1 MLPYGEYPSPLQP
14 TIASKKLQEL
24 SHMTFLLPLIQNS
37 TIPPTSV
44 GLVEM
49 DGLLRGSPLKA
60 IKLVSGSLQGAR
72 FNQNEIVIDNNLNK
86 LTQTSNM
93 SS

>member
-1 MLPYGEYPSPLQP
+1 M
-14 TIASKKLQEL
+14 
-24 SHMTFLLPLIQNS
+24 
-37 TIPPTSV
+37 PPTRV

-49 DGLLRGSPLKA
+49 DGLLRGSPLEP

-72 FNQNEIVIDNNLNK
+72 VNQNKIIIDNNLNK

>member
-1 MLPYGEYPSPLQP
+1 M
-14 TIASKKLQEL
+14 I
-24 SHMTFLLPLIQNS
+24 FFLPLIQNS
-37 TIPPTSV
+37 TMPPTRV

-49 DGLLRGSPLKA
+49 DGLLRGSPLEP

-72 FNQNEIVIDNNLNK
+72 VNQNEIIIDNNLNK

>member
-1 MLPYGEYPSPLQP
+1 M
-14 TIASKKLQEL
+14 I
-24 SHMTFLLPLIQNS
+24 FLIPLIQNS
-37 TIPPTSV
+37 TIPPTRV

-49 DGLLRGSPLKA
+49 DGLLRGSPLEP

-72 FNQNEIVIDNNLNK
+72 VNQNEIIIDNNLNK

-93 SS
+93 TS

>member
-1 MLPYGEYPSPLQP
+1 M
-14 TIASKKLQEL
+14 I
-24 SHMTFLLPLIQNS
+24 FLIPLIQNS
-37 TIPPTSV
+37 TIPPTRV

-49 DGLLRGSPLKA
+49 DGLLRGSPLEP

-72 FNQNEIVIDNNLNK
+72 VNQNKIIIDNNLNK

>member
-1 MLPYGEYPSPLQP
+1 M
-14 TIASKKLQEL
+14 I
-24 SHMTFLLPLIQNS
+24 FLIPLIQNS
-37 TIPPTSV
+37 TMPPTRV

-49 DGLLRGSPLKA
+49 DGLLRGSPLEP

-72 FNQNEIVIDNNLNK
+72 VNQNEIIIDNNLNK

>member
-1 MLPYGEYPSPLQP
+1 M
-14 TIASKKLQEL
+14 I
-24 SHMTFLLPLIQNS
+24 FLIPLIQNS
-37 TIPPTSV
+37 TMPPTRV

-49 DGLLRGSPLKA
+49 DGLLRGSPLEP

-72 FNQNEIVIDNNLNK
+72 VNQNEIIIDNNLNK

-93 SS
+93 TS

>member
-1 MLPYGEYPSPLQP
+1 M
-14 TIASKKLQEL
+14 
-24 SHMTFLLPLIQNS
+24 
-37 TIPPTSV
+37 PPTRV

-49 DGLLRGSPLKA
+49 DGLLRGSPLEP

-72 FNQNEIVIDNNLNK
+72 VNQNEIIIDNNLNK

-93 SS
+93 TS

>member
-37 TIPPTSV
+37 TIPPTRV
-44 GLVEM
+44 GLVEIV
-49 DGLLRGSPLKA
+49 GLSRGCPLES
-60 IKLVSGSLQGAR
+60 IKSDSGSLQRAT
-72 FNQNEIVIDNNLNK
+72 NK
-86 LTQTSNM
+86 AMITKKITIFYLDI
-93 SS
+93 